1 MSFKR
6 CIAILLTAIFLTLNV
21 MPVGASELED
31 KQKQL
36 KAIEAKIA
44 AQRALISRT
53 KKQEKGVLKE
63 LRRLEKEVDKTQ
75 SEIKSLTNKENQ
87 VQTHIE
93 LTTKD
98 ITKSETN
105 LAKRTRILKSRLVR
119 VYQAGDVSYLEVLLS
134 STSFTDLLTRWDYLN
149 EIFRQDRNLI
159 NTITTE
165 RNTLKKKKE
174 DLQTTKQNLQNIK
187 SQKKEKQ
194 QELEQKSEEKQETL
208 ESIEKQRRLYEKA
221 LRELEEDSQQIEKII
236 QRLQS
241 SSGKALGTGHMGWP
255 CPGRYSITSDYGM
268 RFHPIL
274 HQYRMHTGVDIG
286 APYGA
291 KIVAAD
297 SGTVIYRG
305 YMGGYGNVIII
316 DHGKGT
322 STLYAHQSSFSVGNG
337 ANVVKGQQIGR
348 VGSTGWSTGPHL
360 HFEVRRNGT
369 PVNPHGYI

>member
-1 MSFKR
+1 MNFKR
-6 CIAILLTAIFLTLNV
+6 CIAVLLAAIFLTLNI
-21 MPVGASELED
+21 MPAGASELDD

-36 KAIEAKIA
+36 RAIEQKIA

-63 LRRLEKEVDKTQ
+63 LHRLENEVNKTQ
-75 SEIKSLTNKENQ
+75 KEIKTLTNKENQ
-87 VQTHIE
+87 VQNHIE
-93 LTTKD
+93 LTAKD
-98 ITKSETN
+98 ISKSEN
-105 LAKRTRILKSRLVR
+105 HLAVRTQVLKSRLVR

-134 STSFTDLLTRWDYLN
+134 SSSFTDLLTRWDYLN
-149 EIFRQDRNLI
+149 EIFLQDRSLI
-159 NTITTE
+159 NMITAE
-165 RNTLKKKKE
+165 RNTLKKKKV
-174 DLQTTKQNLQNIK
+174 DLQVTKQNLQNIK
-187 SQKKEKQ
+187 SEKKEKQ
-194 QELEQKSEEKQETL
+194 QVLEQKTDEKKVTL
-208 ESIEKQRRLYEKA
+208 ESIEKQRKLYEKA

-255 CPGRYSITSDYGM
+255 CPGRYNITSDYGM

-322 STLYAHQSSFSVGNG
+322 STLYAHQSSFSVGSG
-337 ANVVKGQQIGR
+337 ANVVKGQQIGK